1 MIQQY
6 CTLLLSDKSLSPVIP
21 IDGLSACRDS
31 ENEFNSKS
39 VGSHVKDE
47 GKVGE
52 SCLKSKWKEFTFL
65 TGYGFIVETFPE
77 LPYPIHNYNSECP
90 SQVPL

>member
-52 SCLKSKWKEFTFL
+52 SCLKSK
-65 TGYGFIVETFPE
+65 
-77 LPYPIHNYNSECP
+77 
-90 SQVPL
+90 